1 MYSKDE
7 LLSKD
12 ISVLADIAKSL
23 GIDKVD
29 NMSPEE
35 AVYAILDQQA
45 IDEGNKNPLG
55 GKRKRTRIVKAG
67 TDRVYSVH
75 GKEGENYD
83 LKKNKVQQPVEK
95 NLFSDAPLQTAE
107 QPSNV
112 KQPSNV
118 EQAPEINNDFQQ
130 ETDSP
135 ANNAAE
141 DFINVKALEEE
152 LAALSLIHI

>member
-12 ISVLADIAKSL
+12 IAALADIAKSL

-75 GKEGENYD
+75 G
-83 LKKNKVQQPVEK
+83 
-95 NLFSDAPLQTAE
+95 
-107 QPSNV
+107 
-112 KQPSNV
+112 
-118 EQAPEINNDFQQ
+118 
-130 ETDSP
+130 
-135 ANNAAE
+135 
-141 DFINVKALEEE
+141 
-152 LAALSLIHI
+152 

>member
-45 IDEGNKNPLG
+45 IDEGNKNPLEE
-55 GKRKRTRIVKAG
+55 R
-67 TDRVYSVH
+67 
-75 GKEGENYD
+75 EN
-83 LKKNKVQQPVEK
+83 
-95 NLFSDAPLQTAE
+95 AH
-107 QPSNV
+107 
-112 KQPSNV
+112 
-118 EQAPEINNDFQQ
+118 
-130 ETDSP
+130 
-135 ANNAAE
+135 
-141 DFINVKALEEE
+141 E
-152 LAALSLIHI
+152 L